1 MNAFKTVFV
10 PAGTHTEYKSDFHDT
25 VEPLTI
31 GVPVKDD
38 GSIGEFP
45 ETSIVIAILCDSD
58 GDVYEWMT
66 TDTNLETAVNFATDA
81 EYLVVQD
88 FGGDYSG
95 ARGQIISAMLHERA
109 LYADC
114 FHHSDLEVDMP
125 EEWTTGKNPKFTSR
139 LAV

>member
-1 MNAFKTVFV
+1 MSFKTVFV
-10 PAGTHTEYKSDFHDT
+10 PAGTHTEYKSDFHST

-31 GVPVKDD
+31 GVFVKDD
-38 GSIGEFP
+38 GSIGSISD
-45 ETSIVIAILCDSD
+45 TSAVIAILCDAN
-58 GDVYEWMT
+58 GDVYEWIT
-66 TDTNLETAVNFATDA
+66 TDTNLETAVNFATSA

-88 FGGDYSG
+88 FDGDYSG

-109 LYADC
+109 LHADC

-125 EEWTTGKNPKFTSR
+125 ESWTTGTNPKFTSR